1 MPDRLMDILF
11 RFLRQ
16 DDGMLSKR
24 AQAREFAEMTDAEAV
39 EVKKIYA
46 GVRQEFTE
54 APEKSE

>member
-1 MPDRLMDILF
+1 
-11 RFLRQ
+11 
-16 DDGMLSKR
+16 MLSKR
-24 AQAREFAEMTDAEAV
+24 VRAREFAEMTDAEAV